1 MIYNG
6 LQDGVHTKTENNKHL
21 KRFKALLGFLVQRNF
36 SKSEEYNDI
45 VSSSNQLAQLY
56 GTVKTRKFD
65 DVFRAESVSLDQ

>member
-1 MIYNG
+1 MEYKMGFIQRQKITNT
-6 LQDGVHTKTENNKHL
+6 LKDL
-21 KRFKALLGFLVQRNF
+21 KRFQDFLYRNF

-65 DVFRAESVSLDQ
+65 DDFRAESVSLDQ